1 MKAKEKV
8 QALINI
14 CNECNPEQEA
24 LFAIYATKK
33 KGDYLAVGDMDLVH
47 RGIYE
52 ILKKGIAGEENDP
65 KTVVA
70 WSILEAL
77 KDLYIL
83 EDMEAWNPNIRSKT
97 SIRSTPTR
105 HFVDTSIACRK
116 HCLCCNGSC
125 HLECSCQVNV
135 DFI

>member
-24 LFAIYATKK
+24 LFAIYATMK
-33 KGDYLAVGDMDLVH
+33 KGDYFAVGDMDLIH

-65 KTVVA
+65 KTAIA

-77 KDLYIL
+77 KDLQDEGIDINEL
-83 EDMEAWNPNIRSKT
+83 LTAFDDDDEPDDCPDCELFDKCHSERAEAWRTIIKT
-97 SIRSTPTR
+97 
-105 HFVDTSIACRK
+105 
-116 HCLCCNGSC
+116 N
-125 HLECSCQVNV
+125 
-135 DFI
+135 

>member
-14 CNECNPEQEA
+14 CNKCNPENEA
-24 LFAIYATKK
+24 LFAIYATMK
-33 KGDYLAVGDMDLVH
+33 KGDYFAVGDMDLVH

-70 WSILEAL
+70 WSILAAL
-77 KDLYIL
+77 RDLQDEGIDINEL
-83 EDMEAWNPNIRSKT
+83 LTAFDDDEPDDCPNCELFDKCHEERAEAWRTILKT
-97 SIRSTPTR
+97 
-105 HFVDTSIACRK
+105 
-116 HCLCCNGSC
+116 N
-125 HLECSCQVNV
+125 
-135 DFI
+135 

>member
-33 KGDYLAVGDMDLVH
+33 KGDYFAVGDMDLVH

-70 WSILEAL
+70 WSILAAL
-77 KDLYIL
+77 RDLQDEGIDINEL
-83 EDMEAWNPNIRSKT
+83 LTAFDDDEPDDCPNCELFDKCHEERAEAWRTILKT
-97 SIRSTPTR
+97 
-105 HFVDTSIACRK
+105 
-116 HCLCCNGSC
+116 N
-125 HLECSCQVNV
+125 
-135 DFI
+135 

>member
-14 CNECNPEQEA
+14 CDECNSEQEA

-33 KGDYLAVGDMDLVH
+33 KGEYFAVGDMDLVH

-77 KDLYIL
+77 KDLQDEGIDINELLTAFDEDDEPDDCLDCELFDKCHNERAEAWRTIL
-83 EDMEAWNPNIRSKT
+83 ETN
-97 SIRSTPTR
+97 
-105 HFVDTSIACRK
+105 
-116 HCLCCNGSC
+116 
-125 HLECSCQVNV
+125 
-135 DFI
+135 

>member
-14 CNECNPEQEA
+14 CDECNPENEA
-24 LFAIYATKK
+24 LFAIYATMK
-33 KGDYLAVGDMDLVH
+33 KGDYFAVGDMDLVH

-70 WSILEAL
+70 WSILAAL
-77 KDLYIL
+77 RDLQDEGIDINEL
-83 EDMEAWNPNIRSKT
+83 LTAFDDDEPDDCPNCELFDKCHEERAEAWRTILKT
-97 SIRSTPTR
+97 
-105 HFVDTSIACRK
+105 
-116 HCLCCNGSC
+116 N
-125 HLECSCQVNV
+125 
-135 DFI
+135 

>member
-14 CNECNPEQEA
+14 CNKCNPENET
-24 LFAIYATKK
+24 LFAIYATMK
-33 KGDYLAVGDMDLVH
+33 KGDYFAVGDMDLVH

-70 WSILEAL
+70 WSILAAL
-77 KDLYIL
+77 RDLQDEGIDINEL
-83 EDMEAWNPNIRSKT
+83 LTAFDDDEPDDCPNCELFDKCHEERAEAWRTILKT
-97 SIRSTPTR
+97 
-105 HFVDTSIACRK
+105 
-116 HCLCCNGSC
+116 N
-125 HLECSCQVNV
+125 
-135 DFI
+135 

>member
-33 KGDYLAVGDMDLVH
+33 KGDYFAVGDMDLVH

-65 KTVVA
+65 LTVVA

-77 KDLYIL
+77 KDLQDEGVDINELLTALDEEDEPDDCLDCELFSKCQNERAKAWRTIL
-83 EDMEAWNPNIRSKT
+83 ETN
-97 SIRSTPTR
+97 
-105 HFVDTSIACRK
+105 
-116 HCLCCNGSC
+116 
-125 HLECSCQVNV
+125 
-135 DFI
+135 

>member
-14 CNECNPEQEA
+14 CNECNPENET

-33 KGDYLAVGDMDLVH
+33 KGDYFAVGDMDLVH

-77 KDLYIL
+77 KDLQDEGVDINEL
-83 EDMEAWNPNIRSKT
+83 LTAFDEDDEQEDCLDCELFSKCQNERAEAWRTILKT
-97 SIRSTPTR
+97 
-105 HFVDTSIACRK
+105 
-116 HCLCCNGSC
+116 N
-125 HLECSCQVNV
+125 
-135 DFI
+135 

>member
-14 CNECNPEQEA
+14 CNECNPKDEA

-33 KGDYLAVGDMDLVH
+33 KGDYFAVGDMDLVH

-52 ILKKGIAGEENDP
+52 ILKKGIAGDENDP
-65 KTVVA
+65 KTIVA

-77 KDLYIL
+77 KDLQDEGVDINELLTAFDEDDGPDDCLDCELFNKCQNERAKAWRTIL
-83 EDMEAWNPNIRSKT
+83 ETDKN
-97 SIRSTPTR
+97 
-105 HFVDTSIACRK
+105 
-116 HCLCCNGSC
+116 
-125 HLECSCQVNV
+125 
-135 DFI
+135 